1 MPNPNKMISFGWTA
15 GKHLFVFD
23 FRENENEH
31 SILFW
36 NTDEINQDAYEM
48 SPEEYY
54 EEYGEDIKVGRNYGF
69 YKIADSFN
77 ELMENI
83 VTKDLN

>member
-1 MPNPNKMISFGWTA
+1 M
-15 GKHLFVFD
+15 FVFD